1 MVSIDRPGFG
11 FSDFGNAMHL
21 KDQCDIILPV
31 LRKFKT
37 DKPLYLCGHSM
48 GAPIAVELAADAP
61 ELFAKIVLVGCSID
75 VKLEKK
81 ETWRRIMNVKPM
93 YWALPGAF
101 GPSNTELLYL
111 KNDLYKLQPSFKNV
125 TCDVYFIH
133 GDEDDWVP
141 IQNIAYGKQMMT
153 NARSITADT
162 IFGAGHLIPWENRTA
177 FTDLLLHIDS
187 TKKYA
192 KVQISQCVN

>member
-93 YWALPGAF
+93 Y
-101 GPSNTELLYL
+101 
-111 KNDLYKLQPSFKNV
+111 
-125 TCDVYFIH
+125 
-133 GDEDDWVP
+133 
-141 IQNIAYGKQMMT
+141 
-153 NARSITADT
+153 
-162 IFGAGHLIPWENRTA
+162 
-177 FTDLLLHIDS
+177 
-187 TKKYA
+187 
-192 KVQISQCVN
+192 